1 MKNKKKNKKKKKK
14 DIKIKQIK
22 EKLSINQCVRIS
34 KPSVCNSVF
43 QWN

>member
-22 EKLSINQCVRIS
+22 EKLSIKNDVKFFMYKCH
-34 KPSVCNSVF
+34 F
-43 QWN
+43 